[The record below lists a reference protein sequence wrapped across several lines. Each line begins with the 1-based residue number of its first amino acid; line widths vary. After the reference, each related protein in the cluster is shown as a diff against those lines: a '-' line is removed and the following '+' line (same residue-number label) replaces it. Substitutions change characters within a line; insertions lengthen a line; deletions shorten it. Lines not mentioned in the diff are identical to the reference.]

1 MVTSLVTWRT
11 VFCSYALGAGYA
23 GGGVSLGVSVC
34 FSWWVKTILDVL
46 EALFL
51 KSLAFW
57 NQLIV

>member
-34 FSWWVKTILDVL
+34 FSGEVGPVFSGGVSSCSG
-46 EALFL
+46 A
-51 KSLAFW
+51 
-57 NQLIV
+57 